1 MGGRCPSTETES
13 SRLYLRRKIIILLS
27 HMGPTTA
34 DEKIYVK
41 HIVWYLRKYTTNGSC
56 CNYFALIAEYFE

>member
-1 MGGRCPSTETES
+1 
-13 SRLYLRRKIIILLS
+13 
-27 HMGPTTA
+27 MGPTTA